1 MKPGVGGTARVL
13 LLRLYPNTEPY
24 ELFWA
29 PRMNLLGTTYALFLL
44 VPVTLTNQTTTLIY
58 TGGIGWHDTTLPLPL
73 NFCVS

>member
-44 VPVTLTNQTTTLIY
+44 VPVTQPDYNTYIY
-58 TGGIGWHDTTLPLPL
+58 GRDWMA
-73 NFCVS
+73 